1 MSRMREDQALKPV
14 GLAFAAVV
22 AGLSGQHAAV
32 AAEPGVDLE
41 KTRAFAVDPTNNPGF
56 EEDSAMILGPSA
68 PVEPFAEKPQPK
80 QPGLFD

>member
-22 AGLSGQHAAV
+22 AGLSGQQAAV
-32 AAEPGVDLE
+32 AAERGVDLE
-41 KTRAFAVDPTNNPGF
+41 KTRAFAVDPTNDPAL
-56 EEDSAMILGPSA
+56 EEDSGLILGASQA
-68 PVEPFAEKPQPK
+68 VEPFAEKPQPK